1 MSQSQYEKQVVTSP
15 SYDYFQML
23 FEGADI
29 YSALWQPMLKSVG
42 RWQLEVAGLSV
53 KQSQAVLAWSRDVAR
68 CWTPADAVAA
78 NVRYLE
84 TVSSQYALSSQRL
97 AATVSQAVETP
108 VLSDVVQLPVK
119 RGHDVIELPD
129 LPDGS
134 VDHVLPRKVA

>member
-1 MSQSQYEKQVVTSP
+1 MSQSQFEKQAVTSP

-29 YSALWQPMLKSVG
+29 YSSLWQPMLKSVG

-53 KQSQAVLAWSRDVAR
+53 KQSQAVLAWSRDVTR

-84 TVSSQYALSSQRL
+84 TVSSQYAQSSQRL
-97 AATVSQAVETP
+97 AATVSRAVEAP
-108 VLSDVVQLPVK
+108 ALSEVVQLNVK
-119 RGHDVIELPD
+119 RGHDVIELPGLAD
-129 LPDGS
+129 
-134 VDHVLPRKVA
+134 DHVLPRKVA